1 MSHDAGAPANG
12 TAARIVEPIRGT
24 LDAEVTL
31 PGSKSIT
38 NRALIT
44 AALAEGVTTLSGV
57 GLSDDT
63 RAMIGALSLVGVETE
78 IAPDETTLTVHGV
91 GKGLRSPE
99 RELDAN
105 MSGTSARFLLPV
117 LGLIGSGTLTG
128 HEQMRARPMATLCQ
142 ALTDLGAVVD
152 GESLPI
158 AVSAPVTGDSVSID
172 ASVSSQFIS
181 ALLLAAPLFP
191 NGLKLTLTGTPV
203 STPYVSMTIAVM
215 ESFGA
220 SVQGED
226 RDSGQVITVSPTGYS
241 AIEYEVEPDAS
252 TATYPLAAAA
262 IVGGRV
268 RVNGLGSNSLQ
279 GDAAFAERVLVPMG
293 ARAFVDEGS
302 IEVRGN
308 GLLDPVGVD
317 LGDMSDTAPTFAALA
332 AKADGVSSVTGIGF
346 IRTTKESDRVQGS
359 VDELNRI
366 GVAATVDE
374 DGFTVTGGVHQ
385 NATVQTY
392 EDHRMAMAFALVGL
406 TGGPVTIHDP
416 SCVGKTFPGFWELLD
431 ELRATARTTPRVLAI
446 DGPAGSGKSTIAKR
460 LAERLR
466 LPHLDTGAMYR
477 AVTYAVLKAG
487 VHLDAAD
494 QVGQAAVDAEI
505 IMRANTVVVNGENV
519 TTAIREAEVT
529 AAVSVVA
536 ANPEVRRVLVD
547 AQRAW
552 ATRRGGAVIEGRDIG
567 TAVFPDAELKVYLNA
582 SVEERARRRA
592 AETGEGDIAAMAK
605 AIAER
610 DHLDMTRETDP
621 LMVADDAVEIDSTA
635 MTVDDVVGRVADIWA
650 HGDDGQQGQQGQQGQ

>member
-1 MSHDAGAPANG
+1 MTEIDE
-12 TAARIVEPIRGT
+12 RVVEPIVGA
-24 LDAEVTL
+24 LNADVTL

-44 AALAEGVTTLSGV
+44 AALAEGTTTLTGV

-63 RAMIGALSLVGVETE
+63 HAMIGALSCVGVETE
-78 IAPDETTLTVHGV
+78 IAADGTTLTVHGV
-91 GKGLRSPE
+91 GRNLVAPQQV
-99 RELDAN
+99 LDAN

-142 ALTDLGAVVD
+142 ALTDLGATVD
-152 GESLPI
+152 SESLPI
-158 AVSAPVTGDSVSID
+158 TVSAPVTGSAVEID

-191 NGLKLTLTGTPV
+191 DGLTLTLTGTPV

-220 SVQGED
+220 SVETSERHGE
-226 RDSGQVITVSPTGYS
+226 QVIVVAPTGYT
-241 AIEYEVEPDAS
+241 ATAYDIEPDAS

-262 IVGGRV
+262 IVGGRIRV
-268 RVNGLGSNSLQ
+268 RGLGQKSLQ
-279 GDAAFAERVLVPMG
+279 GDAAFAERVLAPMG
-293 ARAFVDEGS
+293 ATVFVEDDY
-302 IEVRGN
+302 IEVRGS
-308 GLLDPVGVD
+308 GLLDPVDVD

-366 GVAATVDE
+366 GVSATVDN
-374 DGFTVTGGVHQ
+374 DGFTVTGGSHQ

-406 TGGPVTIHDP
+406 TNGPITIHDP
-416 SCVGKTFPGFWELLD
+416 NCVGKTFPGFWDLLD
-431 ELRATARTTPRVLAI
+431 ELRVAARTTPRVLAI
-446 DGPAGSGKSTIAKR
+446 DGPAGSGKSTIAKLLATR
-460 LAERLR
+460 LQI
-466 LPHLDTGAMYR
+466 PHLDTGAMYR
-477 AVTYAVLKAG
+477 AVTRAVLDAD
-487 VHLDAAD
+487 VSLDAAD
-494 QVGQAAVDAEI
+494 QIGQAARDADI
-505 IMRANTVVVNGENV
+505 VIRPHSVLIDGRDV
-519 TTAIREAEVT
+519 TQAIREPDVNAS
-529 AAVSVVA
+529 VSIVA
-536 ANPEVRRVLVD
+536 ANPQVRTVLVD
-547 AQRAW
+547 QQRQW
-552 ATRRGGAVIEGRDIG
+552 ATARGGAVIEGRDIG

-592 AETGEGDIAAMAK
+592 AETGEDDLEAMAK
-605 AIAER
+605 LIAER
-610 DHLDMTRETDP
+610 DHLDMTREADP
-621 LMVADDAVEIDSTA
+621 LTVADDAIEIDSTS
-635 MTVDDVVGRVADIWA
+635 MNIDEVVERVAEIWLE
-650 HGDDGQQGQQGQQGQ
+650 GTS